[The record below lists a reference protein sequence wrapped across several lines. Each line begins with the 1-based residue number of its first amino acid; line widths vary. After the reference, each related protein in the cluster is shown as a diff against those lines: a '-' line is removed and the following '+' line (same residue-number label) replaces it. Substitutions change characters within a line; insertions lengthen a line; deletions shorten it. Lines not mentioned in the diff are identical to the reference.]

1 MAAITSLKIQN
12 FRIFD
17 QEGSTF
23 DLAPLT
29 FLTGCNS
36 SGKSS
41 MTKAL
46 LLLYNFIDRLRTQGQ
61 NFDIRSESL
70 GLHKYNLKLGDF
82 TSVLNH
88 NEKNDGCI
96 HFTYT
101 CNSKGFIRKTS
112 KPLEVEYVFGNDSND
127 SSNDAWLKIVR
138 ITTSGNTILELDFT
152 KLPKGGDNPYK
163 SVLTENITTFNPSYL
178 FEDYITWVKKGHRPC
193 PAPEKNIHRPTISYD
208 KKKHLPFLQKHIQSG
223 IIHYC
228 PILLL
233 IGDVAKSEVRNLL
246 DEQIKTDSE
255 IDLII
260 NDFEKSDFLTFNEYY
275 KDLELQPNAHV
286 HTSLLNDELLLEIHQ
301 FSTLRHISQIALDG
315 DFLDK
320 EKALESLLRNKDFA
334 KKYAHKIVNKKQTI
348 NFQFVA
354 YKLMQLSYRQNDLA
368 LSAILQC
375 PSLGE
380 DYSYA
385 KLTNPFYDWF
395 IMYVMDIIEHT
406 LLPKCPINQPKQCHY
421 ISSDTCTV
429 QRLYTLENLSDKFG
443 NILQEYT
450 YSIKNSYYMVNNAK
464 EEFLNKWLQKFDI
477 AHHIKL
483 ESVND
488 GLGITLR
495 LYKSEEDNT
504 GQLLADMGFGITQL
518 VSVLLSIVTHGALV
532 CEEGSC
538 PPYTIIAI
546 EEPENHLHPAYQ
558 SLLADMFYDA
568 WKQLGVMF
576 LIETHS
582 EYLIRKTQVIVAE
595 AYAGN
600 EAERESCEYYVP
612 PFDNPFKVY
621 YIPKNDKP
629 YEMIYRKDGNFE
641 NDFGTG
647 FYDEATNLAFQTL

>member
-127 SSNDAWLKIVR
+127 NSNDAWLKIVR

-163 SVLTENITTFNPSYL
+163 SVLTENITTFNPSFL

-208 KKKHLPFLQKHIQSG
+208 KKKHLPFLEKHIQSG

-233 IGDVAKSEVRNLL
+233 IGDVAKSEVRSLL
-246 DEQIKTDSE
+246 DEQINKDPE

-260 NDFEKSDFLTFNEYY
+260 RDFEKSNFLTFNEYY
-275 KDLELQPNAHV
+275 KQLESQSDSHVQKCLLQ
-286 HTSLLNDELLLEIHQ
+286 DEIFLDGER
-301 FSTLRHISQIALDG
+301 FSTLKHILQIASDG

-320 EKALESLLRNKDFA
+320 AKAIESLLQNKDFA
-334 KKYAHKIVNKKQTI
+334 KKYAHKIADKKQTI
-348 NFQFVA
+348 NFHFVA
-354 YKLMQLSYRQNDLA
+354 YKLMQLSYRKEDLA
-368 LSAILQC
+368 LSAILQY
-375 PSLGE
+375 PTLGE

-443 NILQEYT
+443 NILQEYNY
-450 YSIKNSYYMVNNAK
+450 YSTKRSYWAKNDK
-464 EEFLNKWLQKFDI
+464 EEFLNKWLREFDI
-477 AHHIKL
+477 AHHIRL

-495 LYKSEEDNT
+495 LYKSEEDTT

-518 VSVLLSIVTHGALV
+518 VSILLSIVTHGMPV
-532 CEEGSC
+532 IEEAD
-538 PPYTIIAI
+538 PPYAIIAI

-568 WKQLGVMF
+568 WERLGVMF
-576 LIETHS
+576 VIETHS

-641 NDFGTG
+641 NDFGPG
-647 FYDEATNLAFQTL
+647 FYDEATNLAFQTM

>member
-101 CNSKGFIRKTS
+101 CNSKKTS

-233 IGDVAKSEVRNLL
+233 IGDIAKLEVRNLL

-275 KDLELQPNAHV
+275 KDLELQPNSHV

-354 YKLMQLSYRQNDLA
+354 YKLMQLSYRQKDLA

-518 VSVLLSIVTHGALV
+518 VSVLLSIVTHGAPV

-647 FYDEATNLAFQTL
+647 FYDEATNLAFQTM

>member
-46 LLLYNFIDRLRTQGQ
+46 LLLYNFIDRLRAQGQ

-101 CNSKGFIRKTS
+101 CNSKGKISKTS
-112 KPLEVEYVFGNDSND
+112 KPLKVEYVFGNDSND
-127 SSNDAWLKIVR
+127 STNDAWLKIIR

-233 IGDVAKSEVRNLL
+233 IGDVAKSEVRSLL
-246 DEQIKTDSE
+246 DEQINKDPE

-275 KDLELQPNAHV
+275 KDLELQPNSHV
-286 HTSLLNDELLLEIHQ
+286 HTSLLNDELLLEVHQ

-320 EKALESLLRNKDFA
+320 EKALESLLRNKNFA
-334 KKYAHKIVNKKQTI
+334 KKYAHKIANKKQTI
-348 NFQFVA
+348 NFHFVA
-354 YKLMQLSYRQNDLA
+354 YKLMQLSYRQKDLA

-450 YSIKNSYYMVNNAK
+450 YSIKNSYYIVNHAK

-477 AHHIKL
+477 AHHIKI

-495 LYKSEEDNT
+495 LYKSEGDT
-504 GQLLADMGFGITQL
+504 IGQLLADMGFGITQL
-518 VSVLLSIVTHGALV
+518 VSILLSIVTHGTPV
-532 CEEGSC
+532 SEETNH
-538 PPYTIIAI
+538 PPYAIIAI

-568 WKQLGVMF
+568 WERLGVMF
-576 LIETHS
+576 VIETHS
-582 EYLIRKTQVIVAE
+582 EYLIRKTQVILAG
-595 AYAGN
+595 AYAWN
-600 EAERESCEYYVP
+600 KAERESCEYYVP

-641 NDFGTG
+641 NDFGPG
-647 FYDEATNLAFQTL
+647 FYDEAANLAFQTL

>member
-101 CNSKGFIRKTS
+101 CNSKKTS

-138 ITTSGNTILELDFT
+138 ITTSDNTILELDFT

-233 IGDVAKSEVRNLL
+233 IGDIAKSEVRNLL

-275 KDLELQPNAHV
+275 KDLELQPNSHV

-354 YKLMQLSYRQNDLA
+354 YKLMQLSYRQKDLA

-518 VSVLLSIVTHGALV
+518 VSVLLSIVTHGAPV

-641 NDFGTG
+641 NDFGPG
-647 FYDEATNLAFQTL
+647 FYDEATNLAFQTM

>member
-46 LLLYNFIDRLRTQGQ
+46 LLLYNFIDRLRAQGQ
-61 NFDIRSESL
+61 TFDIRSESL

-88 NEKNDGCI
+88 NETNDGCI

-260 NDFEKSDFLTFNEYY
+260 NDFERSDFLTFNEYY
-275 KDLELQPNAHV
+275 KDLELQPNSHV

-354 YKLMQLSYRQNDLA
+354 YKLMQLSYRQKDLA

-406 LLPKCPINQPKQCHY
+406 LLPKCPINQLKQCHY

-518 VSVLLSIVTHGALV
+518 VSVLLSIVTHGAPV

-641 NDFGTG
+641 NDFGPG
-647 FYDEATNLAFQTL
+647 FYDEAANLAFQTL